1 MISTNITAFRK
12 NVFSMLEQTIQYNE
26 PLNISTKAGN
36 AVVLSE
42 ADYQGMME
50 TLYLVSQ
57 PGMRAHLDDKAKQL
71 ISILKQ
77 NPYQSPPSYEKLT
90 GDLQGLYSR
99 RINVQ
104 HRLVYEVLEDAKTVK
119 IVSLWTHY
127 DKV

>member
-57 PGMRAHLDDKAKQL
+57 PGMREQL
-71 ISILKQ
+71 L
-77 NPYQSPPSYEKLT
+77 
-90 GDLQGLYSR
+90 
-99 RINVQ
+99 
-104 HRLVYEVLEDAKTVK
+104 EVKTTPLSECLPESEVE
-119 IVSLWTHY
+119 W
-127 DKV
+127 

>member
-1 MISTNITAFRK
+1 MFLSAEAAFGNKAAVSLNGREVSENQKNMWTACKTAGDVYKRQIVYTRTAAK
-12 NVFSMLEQTIQYNE
+12 DMPKL
-26 PLNISTKAGN
+26 KA
-36 AVVLSE
+36 
-42 ADYQGMME
+42 
-50 TLYLVSQ
+50 
-57 PGMRAHLDDKAKQL
+57 AHLDDKAKQL

>member
-50 TLYLVSQ
+50 TLYLC
-57 PGMRAHLDDKAKQL
+57 LL
-71 ISILKQ
+71 
-77 NPYQSPPSYEKLT
+77 YTSPSPRDCS
-90 GDLQGLYSR
+90 
-99 RINVQ
+99 
-104 HRLVYEVLEDAKTVK
+104 
-119 IVSLWTHY
+119 
-127 DKV
+127 

>member
-57 PGMRAHLDDKAKQL
+57 PGMRELLLEGKNTPL
-71 ISILKQ
+71 SECL
-77 NPYQSPPSYEKLT
+77 PES
-90 GDLQGLYSR
+90 
-99 RINVQ
+99 
-104 HRLVYEVLEDAKTVK
+104 EVE
-119 IVSLWTHY
+119 W
-127 DKV
+127 

>member
-57 PGMRAHLDDKAKQL
+57 PGMREQ
-71 ISILKQ
+71 
-77 NPYQSPPSYEKLT
+77 
-90 GDLQGLYSR
+90 
-99 RINVQ
+99 
-104 HRLVYEVLEDAKTVK
+104 RLEGKNTPLSECLPESEVE
-119 IVSLWTHY
+119 W
-127 DKV
+127 

>member
-57 PGMRAHLDDKAKQL
+57 PGMR
-71 ISILKQ
+71 
-77 NPYQSPPSYEKLT
+77 E
-90 GDLQGLYSR
+90 
-99 RINVQ
+99 
-104 HRLVYEVLEDAKTVK
+104 RLLEGKNTPLSECLPESEVE
-119 IVSLWTHY
+119 W
-127 DKV
+127 

>member
-1 MISTNITAFRK
+1 MVSVRNRVHQ
-12 NVFSMLEQTIQYNE
+12 NRS
-26 PLNISTKAGN
+26 
-36 AVVLSE
+36 
-42 ADYQGMME
+42 QGH
-50 TLYLVSQ
+50 S
-57 PGMRAHLDDKAKQL
+57 KAKSGASGRQGKTADFDSQAKPVP
-71 ISILKQ
+71 IA
-77 NPYQSPPSYEKLT
+77 PSYEKLT